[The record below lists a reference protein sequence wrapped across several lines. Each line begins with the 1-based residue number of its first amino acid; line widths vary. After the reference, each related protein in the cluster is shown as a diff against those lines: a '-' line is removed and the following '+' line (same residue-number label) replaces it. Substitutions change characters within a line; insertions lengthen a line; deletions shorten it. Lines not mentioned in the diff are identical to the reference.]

1 MSHGWHR
8 QAGFIARCAMT
19 TPKITLLFV
28 ERFCRAEPG
37 GWAGSGHRART
48 GRAPSPPSITLGP
61 RAPLA
66 LHFCGA
72 YVASHLGAICITWA
86 NAVGIGRLGARAL
99 SPQRCGWEVR
109 RHSPGQAAGLEGHPA
124 LIYAHRA
131 HSDWEDESP
140 PSRGQL
146 GDTELK
152 LEVWGHEGVQ
162 RWEDAVLGK
171 QTRLLLAARISCSSR

>member
-19 TPKITLLFV
+19 TPEITLLFV

-72 YVASHLGAICITWA
+72 SVTSNLGAMCITWA

-99 SPQRCGWEVR
+99 SSQRCRWEVR
-109 RHSPGQAAGLEGHPA
+109 RHSPGQAAGLEGHPV

-131 HSDWEDESP
+131 HSDREDELSSLP
-140 PSRGQL
+140 G
-146 GDTELK
+146 
-152 LEVWGHEGVQ
+152 
-162 RWEDAVLGK
+162 
-171 QTRLLLAARISCSSR
+171 AARGHRAEAGGLGARGGAAVGGCCAGKANTVTAGSKD